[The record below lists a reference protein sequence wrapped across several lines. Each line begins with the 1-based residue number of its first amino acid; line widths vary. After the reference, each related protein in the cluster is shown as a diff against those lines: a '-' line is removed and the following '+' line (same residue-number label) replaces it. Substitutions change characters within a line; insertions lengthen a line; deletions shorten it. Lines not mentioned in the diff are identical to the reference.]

1 MADQAA
7 GTPPGRSDSDIETE
21 AQAENE
27 LGNDLREGAVDAS
40 LEGGDEETDSRADLE
55 AARERREADSD
66 KFFVVGIGASAGGLE
81 ALGELV
87 KHVPLEHMAFV
98 VVQHLSPHHESVLT
112 QLLSR
117 TSKIEVATATNG
129 TRVTPNHVYVI
140 PPNTDLALLNG
151 VIHLLSP
158 PGGDRP
164 RLPIDHFF
172 RSLAQDMG
180 SSAIGIILS
189 GTGTDGTLGLRA
201 IKEGG
206 GLAFVQD
213 PSSAKYDG
221 MPRSALAS
229 GYADFCLTPMAIG
242 QELAR
247 ISKRPEALKR
257 PKPPNRTAR
266 MQEQIV
272 RLFLLVRSAFGND
285 LTRYKPS
292 TVERRIERRM
302 TLHRIGKLDEYVKYV
317 ESNPDELHALYK
329 DMLIAV
335 TNFFRDPVAFEAL
348 KSRIFPKILDGKDG
362 QSAIRIWIPA
372 CATGEEAYSVAISL
386 IEFLGDR
393 LPDKRVQI
401 FGTDVDEDSIQT
413 ARRGVYH
420 QNIELDVS
428 PERLGRFFVKKDGDY
443 QISRR
448 IRDMVVFSKQNLLR
462 DAPFSRMDLVSCR
475 NFLIYLQPSAQKK
488 VLSILH
494 YALGAPGYLML
505 GTSETVG
512 DAPDLF
518 SLVDRKNKMYA
529 KRHTAKVPTLDEIMS
544 VSGYVERI
552 EPGSALRPA
561 VSLQA
566 LADRKILE
574 VYGPPGVLIN
584 ENLDILHFRGH
595 TGPYLD
601 PSPGSASFS
610 IMRLAR
616 PELHIELTRSIQ
628 EAFGGDKRVATEV
641 KFREGEKVSAVRLD
655 IVPVQEPETK
665 TRCLLVSFMKLEPPE
680 DLLPAPVAESET
692 DQRVIALGKRM
703 QELEWELKATKEYLQ
718 STIEDKESAN
728 EELKSANEE
737 LQSANEEL
745 QSANEELE
753 TSREEMQSSNEELT
767 TVNEELQN
775 RMAELSQTNDDLH
788 NVLVGLDSPTIIV
801 GMDLRVRRYTASA
814 ERVLDLAPA
823 DVGRSISFLDGF
835 TGLDTRARVH
845 QVIETL
851 VTVEDEVVC
860 RNQHWYSLRVTPYKT
875 LDHSIRGAVVTL
887 TDIDVRK
894 RSAELVRDVG
904 QYAGKFLAAIHHPLL
919 IMDGRLRI
927 IWANEA
933 FYSTFQAVSEETV
946 GNIFPAAAP
955 LGIDSQV
962 LERLE
967 QTVRTG
973 QPFRDLPVSI
983 RLPNEG
989 KRSVKLG
996 ASRVPLPTD
1005 SVLVLVS
1012 IEE

>member
-348 KSRIFPKILDGKDG
+348 KGRIFPKILDGKDG

-989 KRSVKLG
+989 ERSVKLG

-1005 SVLVLVS
+1005 SVLILVS

>member
-1 MADQAA
+1 
-7 GTPPGRSDSDIETE
+7 
-21 AQAENE
+21 
-27 LGNDLREGAVDAS
+27 VDAS